1 MLTRMLHESLVIL
14 DFETT
19 GLSPEQGDRITEVGL
34 VRVEGDHIT
43 GRYSSLVN
51 CGVRVPSF
59 ISAYTGITQDMVD
72 GAPTVGVV
80 LREMLT
86 FVGESA
92 IVAHGAQ
99 FDQRFFANECRH
111 ASLPATAL
119 PPFLCSLQ
127 LARRVHPT
135 LSCHSLGS
143 LAYRLKL
150 PVAGLAH
157 RASADA
163 EVTAELMLS
172 LVQKLG
178 DTYPGVVI
186 DADLLR
192 RLMHSPLAIT
202 TAGTVAWAPVESLPL
217 GSDRFKQAV

>member
-1 MLTRMLHESLVIL
+1 MLRDSLVIL

-34 VRVEGDHIT
+34 VRIENERIT
-43 GRYSSLVN
+43 ARYSSLVN

-59 ISAYTGITQDMVD
+59 ISAYTGITQAMVD
-72 GAPTVGVV
+72 EAPTVGLV

-86 FVGESA
+86 FIGESA
-92 IVAHGAQ
+92 VLSHGAQ

-111 ASLPATAL
+111 ASLAPTSL

-135 LSCHSLGS
+135 LYCHSLGA
-143 LAYRLKL
+143 LAHKLKL
-150 PVAGLAH
+150 PVTGLAH

-172 LVQKLG
+172 LARELA
-178 DTYPGVVI
+178 TSYPGIVI

-192 RLMHSPLAIT
+192 RLMHSPLAIST
-202 TAGTVAWAPVESLPL
+202 SGAVAWAPVESVPLP
-217 GSDRFKQAV
+217 QARQRQVG

>member
-1 MLTRMLHESLVIL
+1 MLQEPLVIL

-34 VRVEGDHIT
+34 VRIEGARIT

-59 ISAYTGITQDMVD
+59 ISAYTGISQGMVD
-72 GAPTVGVV
+72 DAPTVGVV

-86 FVGESA
+86 FVGEDA

-99 FDQRFFANECRH
+99 FDQRFFTNECRH

-135 LSCHSLGS
+135 LPCHSLGT
-143 LAYRLKL
+143 LAHRLKL
-150 PVAGLAH
+150 PVSGLAH
-157 RASADA
+157 RAYADA

-172 LVQKLG
+172 LARQL
-178 DTYPGVVI
+178 DETYPGIAI
-186 DADLLR
+186 DAQLLR
-192 RLMHSPLAIT
+192 RLMHSPLAVT
-202 TAGTVAWAPVESLPL
+202 TAGAVAWAPVESIPVAGERLKHA
-217 GSDRFKQAV
+217 S